1 METKVCSHCGR
12 ELPVENF
19 NKNKAKKDG
28 LQSVCRECHKEMLAA
43 RYDGGG
49 RKVRRSQLCRYS
61 DDELFAELKSRSKAP
76 LVNPTPRSMMEA
88 LAKLGYR
95 GKLEYTQVH
104 VIDINNF

>member
-1 METKVCSHCGR
+1 MDTKVCSHCGR
-12 ELPVENF
+12 ELPVESF
-19 NKNKAKKDG
+19 NKSSKTKDG
-28 LQSVCRECHKEMLAA
+28 LQPWCRDCQRENYDAHKGEP
-43 RYDGGG
+43 
-49 RKVRRSQLCRYS
+49 RKPRRSPLSRFT

-76 LVNPTPRSMMEA
+76 LVNPTPRGMMEA